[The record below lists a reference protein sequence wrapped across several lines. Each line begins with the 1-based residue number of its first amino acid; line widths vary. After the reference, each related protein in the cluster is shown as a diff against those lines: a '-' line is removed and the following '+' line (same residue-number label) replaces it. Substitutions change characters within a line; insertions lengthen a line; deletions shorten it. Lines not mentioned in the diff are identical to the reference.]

1 MSVSKDIM
9 FRNLNCN
16 LNLVQILWHRLRRVL
31 YVVQLK
37 NISKFSQQV
46 TSTSQSDT
54 IFISV
59 VPYQIDV
66 SFCAARSAWQRNSVR
81 HTNTK

>member
-1 MSVSKDIM
+1 MSVSEDRM

-16 LNLVQILWHRLRRVL
+16 LNLVQILWHSLRKVL
-31 YVVQLK
+31 YVMQLK

-59 VPYQIDV
+59 VPYQIGV
-66 SFCAARSAWQRNSVR
+66 SFCAACSAWQGNSVR
-81 HTNTK
+81 HANSN